1 MFYSFSQNSKI
12 LKTFISMLYFTKV
25 NRYLITLLSHY
36 WIITQFMFLNLQT
49 KNEKSNEFL
58 NKHRGSKCILKES
71 KWHFKTEESK
81 WIFFLMECPG
91 YGSRLMPT
99 QDPST
104 FFFFSWFKY
113 IVLMD
118 ATVEIF
124 HFFKKHSGF
133 LLDRLRDTLD
143 ICVFR
148 DTVHV
153 IPTNWTSLLIV

>member
-1 MFYSFSQNSKI
+1 
-12 LKTFISMLYFTKV
+12 
-25 NRYLITLLSHY
+25 
-36 WIITQFMFLNLQT
+36 
-49 KNEKSNEFL
+49 
-58 NKHRGSKCILKES
+58 
-71 KWHFKTEESK
+71 
-81 WIFFLMECPG
+81 
-91 YGSRLMPT
+91 
-99 QDPST
+99 
-104 FFFFSWFKY
+104 
-113 IVLMD
+113 MD